1 MGMIDNSICI
11 NEEIIKISCDT
22 CETKLVQGV
31 VFEPESMCFKDNV
44 TRKTLFEIDLVNTI
58 NKSSTYLINIPDND
72 LSIAYRINQDNTV
85 TRVNHLYIKM
95 KSGKRVFLVEE
106 DVESYRNIL
115 YSIPKDLVQG
125 LFIKIDGKYIMYDK
139 EVFSKSDRLEKP

>member
-31 VFEPESMCFKDNV
+31 VFEPEPMCFKDNI
-44 TRKTLFEIDLVNTI
+44 TRKTLFKIDLVNTI

-72 LSIAYRINQDNTV
+72 LSIAYRINQDYTV
-85 TRVNHLYIKM
+85 TRVNHLYIEM
-95 KSGKRVFLVEE
+95 KSGKKVFLADENI
-106 DVESYRNIL
+106 ESYRNIL
-115 YSIPKDLVQG
+115 YNIHKDLING
-125 LFIKIDGKYIMYDK
+125 LFIKINGKYIIYNNEELSTYFQKM
-139 EVFSKSDRLEKP
+139 

>member
-31 VFEPESMCFKDNV
+31 VFEPDSMCFKNNV
-44 TRKTLFEIDLVNTI
+44 TRKTLFKIDLVNTI
-58 NKSSTYLINIPDND
+58 NKSSTYLINFPDND
-72 LSIAYRINQDNTV
+72 LSIAYRINQDYTV
-85 TRVNHLYIKM
+85 TRVNHLYIEM
-95 KSGKRVFLVEE
+95 KSGKRVFLVDE
-106 DVESYRNIL
+106 DVESYKNIL

>member
-31 VFEPESMCFKDNV
+31 VCEPGSMCFKDNV
-44 TRKTLFEIDLVNTI
+44 TRKTLFKLDLVNTVY
-58 NKSSTYLINIPDND
+58 KSSTYLINIPDDD
-72 LSIAYRINQDNTV
+72 LSIAYRVNQDYTV
-85 TRVNHLYIKM
+85 TRVNHLYIEM
-95 KSGKRVFLVEE
+95 KSGKKVFLVDE
-106 DVESYRNIL
+106 DVESYKNIL
-115 YSIPKDLVQG
+115 YSIPKELVQG

-139 EVFSKSDRLEKP
+139 EVFLKSDRLEKP